1 MYAIQ
6 KGSTMKKIL
15 LVGLAAVSLLGV
27 VTAPLASSAEDH
39 APSQASV
46 LSSIAQAPSRDHA
59 GQPGEQRRISGVA
72 KALHAGFKAASA
84 YKAAGQVL
92 GWAGILGH
100 SDGIDLDAEQIES
113 VYFGR

>member
-1 MYAIQ
+1 
-6 KGSTMKKIL
+6 MKKAL
-15 LVGLAAVSLLGV
+15 FAGLATASLLGV

-46 LSSIAQAPSRDHA
+46 LASIAQAPSRDHA
-59 GQPGEQRRISGVA
+59 EQPDEQRRIAGVA

-84 YKAAGQVL
+84 YKAASQVL

-100 SDGIDLDAEQIES
+100 SDGVDLDPEQLES